1 MKGTNMAE
9 YDNNNT
15 FALFK
20 NDKQGNEKRPD
31 YTGTITVNGEE
42 MRMSAWIRESKT
54 GNKYMSGQVQPK
66 RDAKASD
73 IKNEPPVNIDD
84 MEDDMPW

>member
-1 MKGTNMAE
+1 MAE

-54 GNKYMSGQVQPK
+54 GNKFMSGQIQHK
-66 RDAKASD
+66 RESNGA
-73 IKNEPPVNIDD
+73 NLNHEPPRDFD
-84 MEDDMPW
+84 GMEDEMPF

>member
-1 MKGTNMAE
+1 MAE

-54 GNKYMSGQVQPK
+54 GN
-66 RDAKASD
+66 
-73 IKNEPPVNIDD
+73 
-84 MEDDMPW
+84 

>member
-1 MKGTNMAE
+1 MAE

-54 GNKYMSGQVQPK
+54 GNKFMSGQIQPK
-66 RDAKASD
+66 RESNGA
-73 IKNEPPVNIDD
+73 NLNHEPPRDFDD
-84 MEDDMPW
+84 MEDEMPF

>member
-1 MKGTNMAE
+1 MAE

-54 GNKYMSGQVQPK
+54 GNKFMSGQIQPK
-66 RDAKASD
+66 RES
-73 IKNEPPVNIDD
+73 NVSNLNHEPPTSFDD
-84 MEDDMPW
+84 MEDEMPF